1 MDRLIKFVV
10 SFITMNLLQSGARNN
25 MKDVTKQFLDIGI
38 TLNKVSKD
46 GKITDKDKDIVV
58 QELKEFSDSVIKFLD
73 DIKLPS

>member
-10 SFITMNLLQSGARNN
+10 SFISMNLLRSGAKSN

-46 GKITDKDKDIVV
+46 GKITKEEQQAIAKESMDVLMAIVKMV
-58 QELKEFSDSVIKFLD
+58 WKF
-73 DIKLPS
+73 